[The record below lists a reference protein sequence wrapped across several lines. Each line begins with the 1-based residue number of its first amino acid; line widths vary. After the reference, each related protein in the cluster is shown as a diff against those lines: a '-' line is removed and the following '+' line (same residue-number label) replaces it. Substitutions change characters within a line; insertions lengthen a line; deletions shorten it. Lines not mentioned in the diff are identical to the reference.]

1 MRADAAMS
9 GRVTLAMAYM
19 LYAEVVMYQKD
30 ESRYPTALK
39 YMEEIEQ
46 STKYSLVDDFASIWE
61 DAGEWSTESIFEIN
75 YFSVNGKRA
84 WDNALG
90 DGGTVYPKLIGINN
104 LNNSP
109 DYAGG
114 WGFEPVRKAAYQMY
128 EATDTRRDAGI
139 LNFKEYAIS
148 TGATYSPRY
157 QDEGFFLRK
166 YIARKNGNA
175 GQAGSA
181 DMNYSNNFRVYRYS
195 ETLLNAAE
203 LLARGVTGSGKRT
216 AQSYLDEVRGRAK
229 VGSIPANVDNILQER
244 HLEFV
249 GEGKRYWDLI
259 RSGKASSTLVP
270 NDYRTVTWSENKKY
284 LPIPQSELDADG
296 NLIQNPY

>member
-1 MRADAAMS
+1 
-9 GRVTLAMAYM
+9 
-19 LYAEVVMYQKD
+19 
-30 ESRYPTALK
+30 
-39 YMEEIEQ
+39 
-46 STKYSLVDDFASIWE
+46 
-61 DAGEWSTESIFEIN
+61 
-75 YFSVNGKRA
+75 
-84 WDNALG
+84 
-90 DGGTVYPKLIGINN
+90 
-104 LNNSP
+104 
-109 DYAGG
+109 
-114 WGFEPVRKAAYQMY
+114 
-128 EATDTRRDAGI
+128 AGI